1 MNTKDAVRFNEDLV
15 NLANFT
21 QAMAKAGADFTKP
34 LNNPKQLENLATYL
48 KLGCPQLKTTGRFNM
63 STCKSGE
70 ALARLALGNN
80 FISLEEVSRYFRLTY
95 SREQSQNMVA
105 KLPSIEDIGAAFSEG
120 TIILPG
126 PPQELSLIDVVNLDR
141 DTFKPNELPERY
153 DDRYAMC
160 TKDKICGNTW
170 FAIQARH
177 LLDVTG
183 EVEVSSW
190 EVLESHIPEGYRLLN
205 LTEAAYILLVCR
217 KIRELKLGRDL
228 RVFTSSMVYS
238 EMQRGT
244 LNNDPSISPCIYIDS
259 TWKDWIASG
268 PRGYYMIL
276 VQKRLAG

>member
-1 MNTKDAVRFNEDLV
+1 
-15 NLANFT
+15 
-21 QAMAKAGADFTKP
+21 
-34 LNNPKQLENLATYL
+34 
-48 KLGCPQLKTTGRFNM
+48 
-63 STCKSGE
+63 
-70 ALARLALGNN
+70 
-80 FISLEEVSRYFRLTY
+80 
-95 SREQSQNMVA
+95 
-105 KLPSIEDIGAAFSEG
+105 
-120 TIILPG
+120 
-126 PPQELSLIDVVNLDR
+126 LIDVVNLDR